1 MKIIS
6 TRALVSFLI
15 SGVVFSSCQKEVSL
29 QDFNNGST
37 PGGGNGGGSNN
48 INIIG
53 DWNFLGTSAETYVA
67 LSMTEAGQTLKS
79 ITTSDYVT
87 ENYGGT
93 LTVTDK
99 QFLFKG
105 ITHSVDDTAHSETY
119 INGALIDETDEPFEG
134 VYPPTDQTLDYVRN
148 TNDSITFT
156 NTPVFMPDPS
166 GSTTPV
172 TVEPMGAKISLSN
185 DTLRVITNYKAI
197 KTTTQQ
203 GIPGTFDIRLKGVM
217 KFKKR

>member
-1 MKIIS
+1 MKI
-6 TRALVSFLI
+6 TGARALTLFLI
-15 SGVVFSSCQKEVSL
+15 LGVVFSSCQKEVSL

-48 INIIG
+48 INIEG
-53 DWNFLGTSAETYVA
+53 NWNFIGSSAETYVA

-79 ITTSDYVT
+79 ITTSDYET

-105 ITHSVDDTAHSETY
+105 ITHSVDDTAHSKTY
-119 INGALIDETDEPFEG
+119 INGVLIDETDRLHSE

-148 TNDSITFT
+148 TNDSLTFT
-156 NTPVFMPDPS
+156 NTLAFLPDPS
-166 GSTTPV
+166 GGTTQVPI
-172 TVEPMGAKISLSN
+172 EPMGVKISLSN
-185 DTLRVITNYKAI
+185 DTLRVITNYMAI
-197 KTTTQQ
+197 KTITQQ
-203 GIPGTFDIRLKGVM
+203 GVPATFDVRLKGIM